1 MMLHATQY
9 LYILINKRTLKKC
22 NALYQLYSA
31 ICQTTTSVAFPQPFL
46 LFCIPA
52 FHSSIPQA
60 SHSILALFSSFRIC
74 TILSLYY
81 VPIQTANSWTAG
93 QVRSI
98 DLRTVIPSFLIPPGI
113 ILLIINNNNF
123 FQSIA
128 RIDATTIINNNHQ
141 QQNTTT
147 IDVMQQEY
155 ISTDLVKK

>member
-1 MMLHATQY
+1 MHYTNITIPALQCYMLDYHFCGLPTAF
-9 LYILINKRTLKKC
+9 
-22 NALYQLYSA
+22 SA
-31 ICQTTTSVAFPQPFL
+31 ILAFQ
-46 LFCIPA
+46 
-52 FHSSIPQA
+52 HSSIPQA
-60 SHSILALFSSFRIC
+60 WQASHGILAFSSFRIC

-93 QVRSI
+93 QVRSRSTNRYPIVSYSTRYYII
-98 DLRTVIPSFLIPPGI
+98 D
-113 ILLIINNNNF
+113 NNNF